1 MSTSKVLLLTLVCT
15 LVCLP
20 LASSA
25 QAKETPVRIYD
36 TAKQK
41 LMHENRV
48 LDGAGENGGGSV
60 ARSQDMA
67 REREQRRGRA
77 QGADLAA
84 QNETLARALELV
96 ARVGAEGA

>member
-1 MSTSKVLLLTLVCT
+1 MSTSKVLLLILVCT

-60 ARSQDMA
+60 ARPQDMA
-67 REREQRRGRA
+67 R
-77 QGADLAA
+77 
-84 QNETLARALELV
+84 
-96 ARVGAEGA
+96 

>member
-1 MSTSKVLLLTLVCT
+1 MSTSKVLLLT

-36 TAKQK
+36 AAKQK

-48 LDGAGENGGGSV
+48 LDGAGENGAGSV
-60 ARSQDMA
+60 ARPQDMA
-67 REREQRRGRA
+67 REREQRNVEQRDYSGENSNSRG
-77 QGADLAA
+77 
-84 QNETLARALELV
+84 
-96 ARVGAEGA
+96 